1 MSEQAE
7 LEGLLTA
14 GGVPAALVARLAR
27 YAAMVLEANRR
38 FNLTGAKTAV
48 DFAPH
53 VIDSLTVVP
62 YLRGSLVDIGSGA
75 GLPAIPAAIATGI
88 PVTLVET
95 TLKKARFLEEM
106 LAAFDLEGEV
116 VAVRAEVA
124 AHDPRLRGRFE
135 SGTARAVSSAPTVAE
150 LLLPFLAP
158 GGVAILQ
165 RGPTDER
172 EANALADAA
181 LMLGAR
187 QERVVPLEGGR
198 RIVLVQKEIQTQI
211 RFPRRVGIPEKRPLC
226 L

>member
-1 MSEQAE
+1 MTEQAE
-7 LEGLLTA
+7 LESLLAA
-14 GGVPAALVARLAR
+14 GGVAVALVARLAR

-38 FNLTGAKTAV
+38 FNLTGAKTAA

-53 VIDSLTVVP
+53 VIDSLTVVT

-95 TLKKARFLEEM
+95 TMKKARFLEEM

-116 VAVRAEVA
+116 VAIRAEVA

-187 QERVVPLEGGR
+187 QERIIPLEGGR
-198 RIVLVQKEIQTQI
+198 RIVLVQKESQTQI

>member
-7 LEGLLTA
+7 LESLLAA
-14 GGVPAALVARLAR
+14 GGVSDALVAPLAR

-38 FNLTGAKTAV
+38 FNLTGAKTAAA
-48 DFAPH
+48 FAPH

-75 GLPAIPAAIATGI
+75 GLPAIPAAIASGI

-106 LAAFDLEGEV
+106 LSAFDLEGEV
-116 VAVRAEVA
+116 VAVRAEIA

-150 LLLPFLAP
+150 LVLPFLAP

-181 LMLGAR
+181 VMLGAR
-187 QERVVPLEGGR
+187 QERVIPLEGGR
-198 RIVLVQKEIQTQI
+198 RIVLVQKESQTQI